1 MNIPNVI
8 GEGAYGCIHKPS
20 LVCKGTPIS
29 SYKNKVSKILKKE
42 DADQEL
48 NEYEHIREVDKSQEY
63 YLGYPEECNV
73 ANIPT
78 NIRAI
83 EKCTNGKE
91 LLDKLDELSLLV
103 MNDGGIN
110 LQEYANKME
119 DAPATLTNKT
129 KMERFFIEFHRIIC
143 AINMYLDH
151 DIIHCD
157 MKPQNIVF
165 SESTGKMNIIDFG
178 LTTTQKDLLTQSQKS
193 TNQLARYHWSY
204 PFEMFFLNK
213 NVYMY
218 FAKLSKEQRERYY
231 QSILYS
237 ISGHRLRDTPGGT
250 SLTVHKEKTT
260 PPEYVEAIQGF
271 YSYIF
276 DHTTDSEEFK
286 QHMSG
291 FYQTIVIEMT
301 IPKYN
306 AFVNNTINTID
317 VYGTG
322 ISLLYV
328 LKKTKHLL
336 TRKLYEDLN
345 ELGNSIIS
353 AQLSKRIAA
362 DELLDRYESIL
373 TDNDIMRKYAKYFKD
388 HKVVH
393 GEPIPKYMN
402 RSLNSIHM
410 GDILLNQQD
419 LDKIAVSLSLD
430 DKPSTAKPKKSPKVG
445 RKRTKKQPIQ
455 KGGRK
460 NPRCTYKRRH

>member
-1 MNIPNVI
+1 
-8 GEGAYGCIHKPS
+8 
-20 LVCKGTPIS
+20 
-29 SYKNKVSKILKKE
+29 
-42 DADQEL
+42 
-48 NEYEHIREVDKSQEY
+48 
-63 YLGYPEECNV
+63 
-73 ANIPT
+73 
-78 NIRAI
+78 
-83 EKCTNGKE
+83 
-91 LLDKLDELSLLV
+91 
-103 MNDGGIN
+103 
-110 LQEYANKME
+110 
-119 DAPATLTNKT
+119 
-129 KMERFFIEFHRIIC
+129 
-143 AINMYLDH
+143 
-151 DIIHCD
+151 
-157 MKPQNIVF
+157 
-165 SESTGKMNIIDFG
+165 MNIIDFG
-178 LTTTQKDLLTQSQKS
+178 LTTTKKDLLTQSQKS

-213 NVYMY
+213 NLYMY

-237 ISGHRLRDTPGGT
+237 ISGPRPRDTTGGA
-250 SLTVHKEKTT
+250 SSTVHTEKTT

-345 ELGNSIIS
+345 ELGNSMIS

-373 TDNDIMRKYAKYFKD
+373 TENDIMKKHAKYFKD
-388 HKVVH
+388 HKIVH
-393 GEPIPKYMN
+393 GEPIPKHMN

-410 GDILLNQQD
+410 GDVLLNKQE
-419 LDKIAVSLSLD
+419 LDKIAVSLSFD
-430 DKPSTAKPKKSPKVG
+430 NKPSTDNPRTPTLVPSSGVLDIATPKKSPKFG
-445 RKRTKKQPIQ
+445 RKRTKKQPNQ

-460 NPRCTYKRRH
+460 NPRTYKRRN